1 MKLLRVQVQNYR
13 SIVDSEIVDIDDR
26 VTVIIGKNEQ
36 GKTNFL
42 RGLASFNEKYNY
54 VSSDLPHHLLSSFE
68 NQKKFKIPIVTI
80 WLSLNFDE
88 RSELSSIVSDIKD
101 FEEIKITKF
110 FDGHYDYL
118 TINHEG
124 VKAPLEFATPNIDT
138 QVSHLANIA
147 TGLKNKLN
155 DHSTRQPSFTPNLR
169 QSVLHID
176 NFLGANFKE
185 QSQIE
190 NLIKSMI
197 TALLGIPG
205 TDQPI
210 LDDINAAAR
219 ELQVKLLEIQRI
231 IQQDRQLLFKS
242 QIPKFVFHSTS
253 LDQIPNYVTL
263 VDFLKDTENT
273 SKGMFHLCQAAGLS
287 SQKIQ
292 ELSAIPDAADREPFG

>member
-124 VKAPLEFATPNIDT
+124 V
-138 QVSHLANIA
+138 
-147 TGLKNKLN
+147 
-155 DHSTRQPSFTPNLR
+155 
-169 QSVLHID
+169 
-176 NFLGANFKE
+176 
-185 QSQIE
+185 
-190 NLIKSMI
+190 
-197 TALLGIPG
+197 
-205 TDQPI
+205 
-210 LDDINAAAR
+210 
-219 ELQVKLLEIQRI
+219 
-231 IQQDRQLLFKS
+231 
-242 QIPKFVFHSTS
+242 
-253 LDQIPNYVTL
+253 
-263 VDFLKDTENT
+263 
-273 SKGMFHLCQAAGLS
+273 
-287 SQKIQ
+287 
-292 ELSAIPDAADREPFG
+292 EPP